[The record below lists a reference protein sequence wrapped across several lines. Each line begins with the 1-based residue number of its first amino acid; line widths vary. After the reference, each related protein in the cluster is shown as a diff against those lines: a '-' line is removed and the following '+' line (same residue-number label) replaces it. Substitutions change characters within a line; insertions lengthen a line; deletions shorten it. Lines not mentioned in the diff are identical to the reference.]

1 MVSRSIPRHHQLKS
15 CVTPVSDFSQYDNHA
30 CFRISEALQTGLFD
44 IIGESLPTSPRLK
57 PITNRK
63 ELDSR
68 KFLIQAAK
76 DYNRCLIEM
85 LGEDLCCVAMNP
97 EDGCGTFSKCIA
109 EAEKYVNQ
117 VEAIAS
123 EGWFLSG
130 NE

>member
-1 MVSRSIPRHHQLKS
+1 M
-15 CVTPVSDFSQYDNHA
+15 SDFSQYDNVA
-30 CFRISEALQTGLFD
+30 NFRISEALQTGLMD

-68 KFLIQAAK
+68 WLLLQAAK

-85 LGEDLCCVAMNP
+85 LGQDLCCVAMNP

-109 EAEKYVNQ
+109 EAEKYITQ
-117 VEAIAS
+117 VDAIAS